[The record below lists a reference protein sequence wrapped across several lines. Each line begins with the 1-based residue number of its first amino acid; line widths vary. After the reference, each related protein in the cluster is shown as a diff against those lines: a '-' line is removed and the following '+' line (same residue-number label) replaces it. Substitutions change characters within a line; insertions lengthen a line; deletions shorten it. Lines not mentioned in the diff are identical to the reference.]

1 MLEAF
6 RRVLAVALAIGW
18 GSAQA
23 SDERLLFRADGT
35 GQTVAVLSGM
45 TGFCN
50 QVPVSGVNGI
60 SITGYAITINSF
72 SLGTVGGC
80 PVPVPPSQRYEVVA
94 PLGFLPEGAY
104 SVAWTVTFGGPGGPT
119 STLVS
124 GTLFVGA
131 PDAPGVPTMSSLAL
145 VMLAVLVM
153 LGAGARLERK

>member
-23 SDERLLFRADGT
+23 SDERLLFRADGS
-35 GQTVAVLSGM
+35 GQTVAVLSGR

-50 QVPVSGVNGI
+50 QVPVTGVNSI
-60 SITGYAITINSF
+60 SITGYAITINS
-72 SLGTVGGC
+72 LGFGSGGGC
-80 PVPVPPSQRYEVVA
+80 PEPVPPSTPYEVVA
-94 PLGFLPEGAY
+94 PLGFLPEGTY
-104 SVAWTVTFGGPGGPT
+104 SVAWTITSGVPGGAT

-131 PDAPGVPTMSSLAL
+131 PNAAGVPTMSSLAL
-145 VMLAVLVM
+145 GMLAVLVM
-153 LGAGARLERK
+153 LGAGARLGGK